1 MQQFRSL
8 VNITCGSLS
17 RRWLNQRTRRRK
29 VQGSVEGSIQWTMHR
44 VDLVDALYDGPR
56 FFWRD
61 QAHLD
66 MDAPDYQHTVLSL
79 NLAGNL
85 SCQSSVAGIDVARFQ
100 RTSKGTKHS
109 TRSRRDDII
118 DRRSV
123 RFGQRR
129 RIHFVVLCDSTV
141 HTENH
146 RSRFARNIGYTKGAL
161 LAFNP

>member
-1 MQQFRSL
+1 M
-8 VNITCGSLS
+8 
-17 RRWLNQRTRRRK
+17 
-29 VQGSVEGSIQWTMHR
+29 
-44 VDLVDALYDGPR
+44 DPLYDGPR
-56 FFWRD
+56 FLWRD
-61 QAHLD
+61 QAHLH

-79 NLAGNL
+79 NLASNL
-85 SCQSSVAGIDVARFQ
+85 SCQSPVAGIDVARFQ

-109 TRSRRDDII
+109 TRSGRYDII

-129 RIHFVVLCDSTV
+129 RIHFVVLCDCPV

-146 RSRFARNIGYTKGAL
+146 RLRFARNIGYTKGAL